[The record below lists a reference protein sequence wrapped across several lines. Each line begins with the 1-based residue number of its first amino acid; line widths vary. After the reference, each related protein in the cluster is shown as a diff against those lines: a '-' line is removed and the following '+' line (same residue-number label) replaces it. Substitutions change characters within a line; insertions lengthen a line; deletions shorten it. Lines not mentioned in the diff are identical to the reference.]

1 MNATL
6 TLSLALLLPGIQS
19 EQPPKPESKPSAA
32 AKAPKVEPT
41 PFPFRLRG
49 GLQGTVDI
57 QAVQVETRLIA
68 DRLRQE
74 LKIPVQATAVVA
86 AHKVDLTLK
95 GAPLSLLLSSLAP
108 VVLADIE
115 VSGDRTA
122 DIWKAIHLV
131 GYNEKSP
138 AKPIEQV
145 GFLVAAGVT
154 DDPSVTAEDLKA
166 REDKEAAKGL
176 EGEEQEREKP
186 SISVSAQDGRVS
198 VRARKQFLAVLL
210 NEVAARA
217 AIAFEIRGN
226 VDMVPVDIEIRDLP
240 LVDLPVA
247 LGRAGVRVVIRKD
260 LNTGEEVVH
269 GIRLGDGLR

>member
-1 MNATL
+1 MLVIMIAALAPLLGLILNLQTATPVPARPAPTSPPSFSL
-6 TLSLALLLPGIQS
+6 T
-19 EQPPKPESKPSAA
+19 
-32 AKAPKVEPT
+32 V
-41 PFPFRLRG
+41 RG
-49 GLQGTVDI
+49 GLNGVVDI
-57 QAVQVETRLIA
+57 KATQVETKAIL
-68 DRLRQE
+68 DRLKLE
-74 LKIPVQATAVVA
+74 IKIPVHATAVVA

-115 VSGDRTA
+115 VSGDRTS
-122 DIWKAIHLV
+122 DVWKAIHLL

-186 SISVSAQDGRVS
+186 SLSVSAQDGRVS

-240 LVDLPVA
+240 LVELPVA

-269 GIRLGDGLR
+269 GIRLGDALQ

>member
-1 MNATL
+1 MTALL
-6 TLSLALLLPGIQS
+6 TLSLLLLPIQA
-19 EQPPKPESKPSAA
+19 EPPTKSSSKPAA
-32 AKAPKVEPT
+32 TAKDPKAQPT

-49 GLQGTVDI
+49 GLHGTVDI
-57 QAVQVETRLIA
+57 QAAQVETRLIA
-68 DRLRQE
+68 ERLRQE
-74 LKIPVQATAVVA
+74 LRIPVQATAVVA
-86 AHKVDLTLK
+86 AHKVDVTLK

-115 VSGDRTA
+115 VLGDRSA
-122 DIWKAIHLV
+122 DIWRAIHLV
-131 GYNEKSP
+131 GYNEKTP

-154 DDPSVTAEDLKA
+154 DDPNVTAEDLKA

-186 SISVSAQDGRVS
+186 SLSVSVQEGRAS
-198 VRARKQFLAVLL
+198 VRARGQFLAVLL
-210 NEVAARA
+210 NEVATRA
-217 AIAFEIRGN
+217 SIAFEIRGN
-226 VDMVPVDIEIRDLP
+226 VDMVPIDIEIRDLP
-240 LVDLPVA
+240 LVELPVA

-269 GIRLGDGLR
+269 GIRLGDGLQ

>member
-1 MNATL
+1 MTALL
-6 TLSLALLLPGIQS
+6 TLSLLLLPIQA
-19 EQPPKPESKPSAA
+19 EPPTKSSSKPAA
-32 AKAPKVEPT
+32 TAKDPKAQPT

-49 GLQGTVDI
+49 GLHGTVDI
-57 QAVQVETRLIA
+57 QAAQVETRLIA
-68 DRLRQE
+68 ERLRQE
-74 LKIPVQATAVVA
+74 LRIPVQATAVVA
-86 AHKVDLTLK
+86 AHKVDVTLK

-115 VSGDRTA
+115 VLGDRSA
-122 DIWKAIHLV
+122 DIWRAIHLV
-131 GYNEKSP
+131 GYNEKTP

-154 DDPSVTAEDLKA
+154 DDPNVTAEDLKA

-186 SISVSAQDGRVS
+186 SLSVSVQEGRAS
-198 VRARKQFLAVLL
+198 VRARGQFLAVLL
-210 NEVAARA
+210 NEVATRA
-217 AIAFEIRGN
+217 SIAFEIRGN
-226 VDMVPVDIEIRDLP
+226 VDMVPIDIEIRDLR
-240 LVDLPVA
+240 LVELPVA

-269 GIRLGDGLR
+269 GIRLGDGLQ

>member
-1 MNATL
+1 MTAIL
-6 TLSLALLLPGIQS
+6 TLSLALLLPGIQG
-19 EQPPKPESKPSAA
+19 EQPAKSASKPTAA
-32 AKAPKVEPT
+32 ATDPKVQPT
-41 PFPFRLRG
+41 PFPFKLRG
-49 GLQGTVDI
+49 GVLGTVDI

-68 DRLRQE
+68 ERLREE
-74 LKIPVQATAVVA
+74 LKIPVQTTAVVG
-86 AHKVDLTLK
+86 AHKVNVTLK
-95 GAPLSLLLSSLAP
+95 GAPLSLLLSHLAP
-108 VVLADIE
+108 VVLADID
-115 VSGDRTA
+115 VVGDRAA
-122 DIWKAIHLV
+122 DVWKTIHLV

-145 GFLVAAGVT
+145 GFLLAAGIT

-176 EGEEQEREKP
+176 EGEEKEREKP
-186 SISVSAQDGRVS
+186 SLSVSAQDGRVS
-198 VRARKQFLAVLL
+198 IRARKQFLAVLL

-240 LVDLPVA
+240 LVELPVA

-269 GIRLGDGLR
+269 GIRLGDGLQ

>member
-1 MNATL
+1 MTALL
-6 TLSLALLLPGIQS
+6 TLSLLLLPIQA
-19 EQPPKPESKPSAA
+19 EPPTKSSSKPAA
-32 AKAPKVEPT
+32 TAKDPKAQPT

-49 GLQGTVDI
+49 GLHGTVDI
-57 QAVQVETRLIA
+57 QAAQVETRLIA
-68 DRLRQE
+68 ERLRQE
-74 LKIPVQATAVVA
+74 LRIPVQATAVVA
-86 AHKVDLTLK
+86 AHKVDVTLK

-115 VSGDRTA
+115 VLGDRSA
-122 DIWKAIHLV
+122 DIWRAIHLV
-131 GYNEKSP
+131 GYNEKTP

-154 DDPSVTAEDLKA
+154 DDPNVTAEDLKA

-186 SISVSAQDGRVS
+186 SLSVSVQEGRAS
-198 VRARKQFLAVLL
+198 FRARGQFLAVLL
-210 NEVAARA
+210 NEVATRA
-217 AIAFEIRGN
+217 SIAFEIRGN
-226 VDMVPVDIEIRDLP
+226 VDMVPIDIEIRDLP
-240 LVDLPVA
+240 LVELPVA

-269 GIRLGDGLR
+269 GIRLGDGLQ